1 MKEKNKRFKSKDKII
16 LKNSRDG
23 LIEENLSKGT
33 TKNISNKVQGI
44 DIAKLKEYQKEPLID
59 YRLNKDK
66 NNYKSPKESLTTKS
80 KSPKKQVKNSED
92 AKDINSKSEESKSNI
107 NNRADKS
114 NFEDEPRN
122 NEDRLVDSNT
132 SSIRDSTN
140 ISGSEKT
147 SKTFDKS
154 KSPNDVKSNRK
165 SRVDKNKT
173 TKDNFR
179 KEIYISNKSSKA
191 PKTEENIGEIN
202 QIDKVYNTPFKAMM
216 DDRLN
221 EIESDNYNE
230 SYSYDELENI
240 EDKTNTGKNQNKKDI
255 SNLRKKEKANNNNT
269 KSKAYKTKLKFQNN
283 TTKNEKTIKNKESKS
298 SLGGNI
304 AGISKMTNKRI
315 ANLSHSKISNE
326 EDGNLGVESLHKT
339 ELVLEDSLEKGKQ
352 FKNYQNNRKIKKL
365 KKFERKNLKN
375 KEKLDFSKTWKSDRK
390 YTKGSSINK
399 FFQKRRIKKEYNKKK
414 YGGIGKRI
422 LTAIKGNG
430 DTASYLVKKLS
441 SKAINYVVALFLLAM
456 LIIVISNAASTILLG
471 GMGVVSGSS
480 YQAGDLDVT
489 GADIEYSKLEANL
502 LKSLKNIE
510 KDYPGYDEYRYYVD
524 AVGHNPHDL
533 IAYLTAKYGD
543 FRTDNIADELDRIF
557 RLQYEFF
564 TKKIIE
570 KYTTTESFTDS
581 NTGETYDIEVEKSK
595 VVLETTLR
603 SKPLKKVLKSQL
615 DTDEKEIYEILMKTK
630 GNYMTYPNPIEGDW
644 KQKVSSMFGYRIHPI
659 KDNLSMHRG
668 LDIADREGTP
678 LKAIFDGVVTKKGF
692 DSDGYGRYLV
702 ITNEKGYSA
711 LYAHCLSVDVNLG
724 DKIKKESTLAKMGST
739 GNSTGSH
746 LHLELKDKNGNLLNP
761 YFYLLSDSDETPSG
775 AMEHFNGYDV
785 SFNKPG
791 IAFDNETARR
801 LFSEAEKHL
810 GKRYVF
816 GANGPNNFDCSS
828 FVCWSFTKSNVYNLP
843 RTTAQGIFNK
853 CTPIKRSDAKAG
865 DLIFFRGTY
874 NTSNT
879 VTHIGIYAGNGMMI
893 HAGDPIQYASIDTNY
908 WRNHFYA
915 FGRLR

>member
-1 MKEKNKRFKSKDKII
+1 MKEKNERFKSKDKII
-16 LKNSRDG
+16 LKNSKDG

-33 TKNISNKVQGI
+33 TTNISNKVQDI
-44 DIAKLKEYQKEPLID
+44 DISKLKENQKEQLID

-66 NNYKSPKESLTTKS
+66 NNYKKPKESLTTKS
-80 KSPKKQVKNSED
+80 KSRKKQYRDSKD
-92 AKDINSKSEESKSNI
+92 AKDINSKSEESESNI
-107 NNRADKS
+107 INKSDKS
-114 NFEDEPRN
+114 NFEDEMSN
-122 NEDRLVDSNT
+122 SEDLSVGSNI
-132 SSIRDSTN
+132 SSIKDSTN
-140 ISGSEKT
+140 IGKSEKI
-147 SKTFDKS
+147 SKSSDKS
-154 KSPNDVKSNRK
+154 KHPNDIKTNRR
-165 SRVDKNKT
+165 SRFDKNKT
-173 TKDNFR
+173 NKDKFK
-179 KEIYISNKSSKA
+179 KETYESNKDIKS
-191 PKTEENIGEIN
+191 PKTEENIGKIN
-202 QIDKVYNTPFKAMM
+202 QIDEIDNSPFKAMM
-216 DDRLN
+216 DERLN
-221 EIESDNYNE
+221 EIESDNHNE

-240 EDKTNTGKNQNKKDI
+240 EDKINTGKGQNKKDI
-255 SNLRKKEKANNNNT
+255 SNLNDKKKTNRNKT
-269 KSKAYKTKLKFQNN
+269 KSKTSKTKLKFQNN
-283 TTKNEKTIKNKESKS
+283 TIKNGKNIKNKESKN
-298 SLGGNI
+298 SLGASI
-304 AGISKMTNKRI
+304 TGISKRTNKRI
-315 ANLSHSKISNE
+315 ANLSHSKISDE
-326 EDGNLGVESLHKT
+326 EEENLGVKSLHKT
-339 ELVLEDSLEKGKQ
+339 ELVLENSLKKGKQ

-365 KKFERKNLKN
+365 KKFERENLKN
-375 KEKLDFSKTWKSDRK
+375 KEKLDFNKVLKSNKK
-390 YTKGSSINK
+390 YTKGNSINK

-430 DTASYLVKKLS
+430 NTASYLVKKLS

-564 TKKIIE
+564 TKKIIK

-603 SKPLKKVLKSQL
+603 SKPLNEVIKSQL
-615 DTDEKEIYEILMKTK
+615 DRDEKELYEILMKTK
-630 GNYMTYPNPIEGDW
+630 GNYMTYPSPIEGDW

-659 KDNLSMHRG
+659 KDNLSMHKG

-678 LKAIFDGVVTKKGF
+678 LKAIFDGVVTKEGF

-775 AMEHFNGYDV
+775 TMEHFNGYDG

-791 IAFDNETARR
+791 IAFDNETARI
-801 LFSEAEKHL
+801 LFAEAEKHL

-893 HAGDPIQYASIDTNY
+893 HAGDPIQYANIDTNY